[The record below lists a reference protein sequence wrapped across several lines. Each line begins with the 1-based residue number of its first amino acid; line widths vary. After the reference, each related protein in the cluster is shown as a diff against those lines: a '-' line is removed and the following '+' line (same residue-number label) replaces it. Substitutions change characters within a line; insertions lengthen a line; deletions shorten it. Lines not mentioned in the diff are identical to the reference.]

1 MMNNNLVKGIFTV
14 LVGVAIWFLPPPPG
28 LKLEA
33 LHLFA
38 IFVAVILGFIL
49 KPLPM
54 GAVAF
59 IGISFTAF
67 SGVLKFNEALSG
79 FANSTIWLIV
89 AAFLFAKGFIKT
101 GLGRRIAYVI
111 MRAIG
116 DSTLKIGYTLVLT
129 NVIIGLATPS
139 STARVG
145 GVLYPIVRGLSSAF
159 GSEPGATARRMGAYL
174 IQLMYQV
181 DTITCAMFLT
191 AMAGNPLIALL
202 AAKTLQVEIT
212 WKLWAQAAIVP
223 GIVSLVTTPYIL
235 YKIFPPEITKT
246 PEAKE
251 LAAKELEKAGPM
263 SFAEKM
269 MALVFISALVL
280 WVMNQINAT
289 IVALLG
295 VSVMLITKVIDW
307 KDVTSEEGAWDTLV
321 WMGTLVSLAGG
332 LVTTGF
338 IPWFAKAASASI
350 EGISWIPAFLVLLLA
365 YVYAHYGFASLTAH
379 ITAMYAAF
387 CAVAVAAGAPAYL
400 VALSLAFMSN
410 LCMPLT
416 HYGGGPAP
424 ILFGA
429 GYIDQGTW
437 WKLGFIFTTLNII
450 VWVGLGAIW
459 WKFLGLW

>member
-1 MMNNNLVKGIFTV
+1 M
-14 LVGVAIWFLPPPPG
+14 ALPRALIQCIP
-28 LKLEA
+28 LYQIKLRATLFFA
-33 LHLFA
+33 LT
-38 IFVAVILGFIL
+38 
-49 KPLPM
+49 LPTGM
-54 GAVAF
+54 GD
-59 IGISFTAF
+59 
-67 SGVLKFNEALSG
+67 EP
-79 FANSTIWLIV
+79 
-89 AAFLFAKGFIKT
+89 
-101 GLGRRIAYVI
+101 
-111 MRAIG
+111 
-116 DSTLKIGYTLVLT
+116 LVLT

-159 GSEPGATARRMGAYL
+159 GSEPGATARKMGAYL

-202 AAKTLQVEIT
+202 AAQTLQVEIT
-212 WKLWAQAAIVP
+212 WSLWAQAAIVP
-223 GIVSLVTTPYIL
+223 GIVSLVTTPYLL

-251 LAAKELEKAGPM
+251 LAAKELEKSGPM

-295 VSVMLITKVIDW
+295 VSVMLITKVIEW

-379 ITAMYAAF
+379 ITAMFAAF

-450 VWVGLGAIW
+450 VWVGLGALW
-459 WKFLGLW
+459 WKILGLW

>member
-1 MMNNNLVKGIFTV
+1 MMNNNLVKGILTV

-28 LKLEA
+28 LKPEA

-67 SGVLKFNEALSG
+67 GGVLKFNEALSG

-159 GSEPGATARRMGAYL
+159 GSEPGATARKMGAYL

-212 WKLWAQAAIVP
+212 WSLWAQAAIVP
-223 GIVSLVTTPYIL
+223 GIVSLVTTPYLL

-251 LAAKELEKAGPM
+251 LAAKELEKSGPM

-295 VSVMLITKVIDW
+295 VSAMLITKVIDW

-321 WMGTLVSLAGG
+321 WMGTLVSLASG

-350 EGISWIPAFLVLLLA
+350 EGISWISAFFVLLLI
-365 YVYAHYGFASLTAH
+365 YVYAHY
-379 ITAMYAAF
+379 
-387 CAVAVAAGAPAYL
+387 
-400 VALSLAFMSN
+400 
-410 LCMPLT
+410 
-416 HYGGGPAP
+416 
-424 ILFGA
+424 
-429 GYIDQGTW
+429 
-437 WKLGFIFTTLNII
+437 
-450 VWVGLGAIW
+450 
-459 WKFLGLW
+459 

>member
-1 MMNNNLVKGIFTV
+1 MMNNNLVKGILTV
-14 LVGVAIWFLPPPPG
+14 LVGVVIWFLPPPPG
-28 LKLEA
+28 LKPQA

-111 MRAIG
+111 MRTIG

-212 WKLWAQAAIVP
+212 WSLWAQAAIVP
-223 GIVSLVTTPYIL
+223 GIVSLATTPYLL

-280 WVMNQINAT
+280 WVMNQIHAT

-295 VSVMLITKVIDW
+295 VSVMLMTRVIEW
-307 KDVTSEEGAWDTLV
+307 KDVTAEEGAWDTLV